1 MAKSR
6 GSSGVEQLIRNQQVV
21 SSNLILGSM
30 NLYSF
35 LLVGIGGFFGSI
47 ARYASSRSIDARL
60 NSIFPYGT
68 LAVNLL
74 GSFILGFVIAWA
86 ARKADG
92 AENLKLLLATGF
104 CGGFT
109 TFSAFAFENLN
120 LLEQRNASTA
130 ILYISVSLVL
140 GIGAVYGGLVL
151 GKNVL

>member
-30 NLYSF
+30 NFYSF
-35 LLVGIGGFFGSI
+35 LLVGVGGFFGSI
-47 ARYASSRSIDARL
+47 ARYATSRSIDARF

-68 LAVNLL
+68 LTVNLI

-86 ARKADG
+86 AKKSG
-92 AENLKLLLATGF
+92 GGENLKLLLATGF

-120 LLEQRNASTA
+120 LIEQRMTGNA
-130 ILYISVSLVL
+130 ILYISVSLIFGVL
-140 GIGAVYGGLVL
+140 AVYGGLQL
-151 GKNVL
+151 GKNIL